1 MNLSEAFKSQPRL
14 WIFAEMVV
22 ASLVIG
28 AVDFATGYQI
38 SLFLFYG
45 LPIFAIA
52 WLCDGK
58 SAFLMAIL
66 CGLIWWWADAA
77 SGHLYVH
84 NWLEA
89 WETLMRLGFFIF
101 VAWAASAARAKS
113 DVAKARI
120 ALLEHSQRLEQQI
133 VSVSENE
140 RRRIGQDLHDGLCQ
154 YLAALACA
162 ATSLRDDLTESFRQI
177 EAGSAD
183 EIAQGL
189 RDAVIETRNLARG
202 LVPVPLEDGGLVSA
216 LRGLA
221 HSVSRLQGINCTFQS
236 DEISHRQDETV
247 EMHFYRIAQEA
258 INNATRHGAARN
270 IAISLT
276 ATESRL
282 ALKVIDD
289 GIGISKLATNHGGMG
304 LNVMNYRARLSGGEL
319 TIQDAPDGGTIVYC
333 SVPTKKSEIENN
345 VVCA

>member
-1 MNLSEAFKSQPRL
+1 MRFSEAFKKQQPARIL
-14 WIFAEMVV
+14 GEMVFV
-22 ASLVIG
+22 SLLIG
-28 AVDFATGYQI
+28 TIDWVTGYQV

-45 LPIFAIA
+45 LPIFAVA
-52 WLCDGK
+52 WLCDK
-58 SAFLMAIL
+58 KQALLMAIL

-89 WETLMRLGFFIF
+89 WETLMRLGFFVF
-101 VAWAASAARAKS
+101 VAWAGSAVRMKS

-120 ALLEHSQRLEQQI
+120 ALLERSHQLEQEI
-133 VSVSENE
+133 VSISENE
-140 RRRIGQDLHDGLCQ
+140 RLRIGQDLHDGLCQ

-162 ATSLRDDLTESFRQI
+162 ATSLRDDLAETSMQT
-177 EAGSAD
+177 EAGNAN

-189 RDAVIETRNLARG
+189 RDAVVETRNLARG
-202 LVPVPLEDGGLVSA
+202 LVPVPLEDAGLVSA

-221 HSVSRLQGINCTFQS
+221 HSVTRLQGINCTVQS
-236 DEISHRQDETV
+236 DDRVISHDEITAT
-247 EMHFYRIAQEA
+247 HFYRIAQEA
-258 INNATRHGAARN
+258 ISNAARHGRARN

-276 ATESRL
+276 TIGDRVGL
-282 ALKVIDD
+282 QITDD
-289 GIGISKLATNHGGMG
+289 GIGMPKVPNNHGMG

-319 TIQDAPDGGTIVYC
+319 TIQEGPNGGTIVSCTAPVNKYE
-333 SVPTKKSEIENN
+333 VHEN